1 MVIAGLN
8 SPPEMSPR
16 ARYRQMN
23 DAVFEKTAPVAKGFF
38 KQSWPPMAFRETHK
52 A

>member
-23 DAVFEKTAPVAKGFF
+23 DAVFEKTAPVAKAAC
-38 KQSWPPMAFRETHK
+38 KQSFPPMAFRETQS